1 MDQNKLRQFIS
12 QALMSG
18 HGEESIVNFIKSNM
32 KSNLASSASSNNAP
46 VGSNVTPN
54 QNFVSLVAKYFPQ
67 DQVQN
72 ALKVIQGESGGNPQ
86 AVGDNYPIKGEIRPS
101 YGLFQIRT
109 FPNRPSPEQLMD
121 PEQNVAYAA
130 QLYKNQGWKPWTA
143 ARKLGLVN

>member
-1 MDQNKLRQFIS
+1 MIMDQNKLRQFIS

-32 KSNLASSASSNNAP
+32 K
-46 VGSNVTPN
+46 SNVTPN

-130 QLYKNQGWKPWTA
+130 QLYKNQGWNPWTA